1 MAGENNVKLVCEIVV
16 NGEARVSVLTTAN
29 NIDLGAFVKNI
40 RPGVGKP
47 FFVFNSIPAGT
58 VVAADFTTAPIVS
71 TDVAANNAAIAD
83 MLANPPNVSEVLVY
97 A

>member
-1 MAGENNVKLVCEIVV
+1 MAGENNVKLVCEILISGVEQV
-16 NGEARVSVLTTAN
+16 KVLTTAN

-40 RPGVGKP
+40 KPGVGKP

-58 VVAADFTTAPIVS
+58 VVAADFSTAPIVS
-71 TDVAANNAAIAD
+71 SDVAANNAAIAD
-83 MLANPPNVSEVLVY
+83 MLANPPDPNEVLVY